1 MERTIKEYEWKEK
14 IEKGKWI
21 EKETYNENAFQI
33 RLFISPSLWFEFQ
46 EHFWKMKFFAICL
59 MKSNKSIHVHENIY
73 FLFRLNLWKNNVQFI
88 VHRVQSGHIWR
99 KQWTGTTRNLSC
111 YLREYVVP
119 MLLKGRRTSIY
130 RPKEKQGKNIKEEK
144 RTTSQGSKAR

>member
-59 MKSNKSIHVHENIY
+59 MKSNKSIHVHEKIY
-73 FLFRLNLWKNNVQFI
+73 FLFRLNLWKNYVQFT
-88 VHRVQSGHIWR
+88 VHSAQSGGSKENNGGGQRGICLVIWENMLFQCYWR
-99 KQWTGTTRNLSC
+99 KEEHLSAERKTR
-111 YLREYVVP
+111 
-119 MLLKGRRTSIY
+119 K
-130 RPKEKQGKNIKEEK
+130 KH
-144 RTTSQGSKAR
+144 